1 MNKLKIRIPKY
12 KTDKEAN
19 NFFKKIGIKE
29 LDNFFLSDKP
39 KIKKKIEKKT
49 YKPNLIDLSSLYEI
63 IISHKRTTVLEF
75 GSGWSSLVIAH
86 ALKFLKKIFNKS

>member
-19 NFFKKIGIKE
+19 NFLKKLVLG

-39 KIKKKIEKKT
+39 KIKKKIEKKLQT
-49 YKPNLIDLSSLYEI
+49 QFDRSQVYM
-63 IISHKRTTVLEF
+63 
-75 GSGWSSLVIAH
+75 
-86 ALKFLKKIFNKS
+86 KS

>member
-29 LDNFFLSDKP
+29 LDNFFYQINLKL
-39 KIKKKIEKKT
+39 KKK
-49 YKPNLIDLSSLYEI
+49 
-63 IISHKRTTVLEF
+63 
-75 GSGWSSLVIAH
+75 
-86 ALKFLKKIFNKS
+86 